1 MFSLHG
7 DLIFFKL
14 NIVSRNISLSSRGS
28 SPFFEVCDTKSVI
41 CKISFYEMETDV
53 NELTK
58 KGKKME
64 EPFRKKEA
72 FLSMMFVG
80 KWC

>member
-1 MFSLHG
+1 
-7 DLIFFKL
+7 
-14 NIVSRNISLSSRGS
+14 
-28 SPFFEVCDTKSVI
+28 
-41 CKISFYEMETDV
+41 METDV